1 MESSKVIV
9 VQVVAMTNNTALHRF
24 RIFVVCFIDPDILID
39 VISDDGMEC
48 GNWFFACGSLAFW
61 KEGVKRMPWSW
72 ARVFLYTLG
81 RG

>member
-39 VISDDGMEC
+39 VISDDGMGWNAEI
-48 GNWFFACGSLAFW
+48 G
-61 KEGVKRMPWSW
+61 
-72 ARVFLYTLG
+72 FLLVVRLHSG
-81 RG
+81 RK